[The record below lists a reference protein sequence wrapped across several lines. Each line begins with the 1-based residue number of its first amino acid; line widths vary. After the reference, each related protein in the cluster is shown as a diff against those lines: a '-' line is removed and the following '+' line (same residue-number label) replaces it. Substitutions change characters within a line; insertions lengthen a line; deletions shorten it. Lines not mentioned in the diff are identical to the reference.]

1 MASEMMALLKPI
13 SKYHHG
19 TTTTTRKTTTTPILP
34 QRISTVIRMSS
45 ATTTATTKG
54 GGKNKK
60 AIKETLLAPRFYTTD
75 FDEMEQLFNTEMNKN
90 LNEAEFEALLQEF
103 KTDYNQTHFVRNKDF
118 KEAADEMQGPLRQI
132 FVEFLER
139 SCTAEF
145 SGFLLYKELGRRLKK
160 TNPVVAEIFSLMSR
174 DEARHAG
181 FLNKGLSDFNLALDL
196 GFLTKARKYTFFK
209 PKFIFY
215 ATYLSEKIGYWRYIT
230 IYRHLK
236 ANPEYQVYPIF
247 KYFENWCQ
255 DENRHGDF
263 FSALMKAQPQFLN
276 DWKAKLWA
284 RFFCLSV
291 YVTMYLNDTQRTAF
305 YEGIGLNTKEFDMHV
320 IIETNRTTA
329 RIFPAVLDV
338 ENPEFKRKLDR
349 MADINSKILAIGE
362 TDDIPL
368 VKNLKRIPHI
378 AALVS
383 ELLAM
388 YLMKPIESGS
398 VDIAEMDPQL
408 GAFGAL
414 DRVGQDTSVPCLAV
428 PKIELI
434 QIRLFSASTK
444 PKLHKHRTIRLNFT
458 TYAYSC
464 RYTNLDDNT
473 YLENTIDFM

>member
-1 MASEMMALLKPI
+1 MAAEMALIKPI
-13 SKYHHG
+13 SKFNR
-19 TTTTTRKTTTTPILP
+19 TLPKFRNPITPKP
-34 QRISTVIRMSS
+34 CYSYVKMSS
-45 ATTTATTKG
+45 SAPTTSPKKKSTAKP
-54 GGKNKK
+54 KK

-75 FDEMEQLFNTEMNKN
+75 FDEMETLFNTEINKN

-103 KTDYNQTHFVRNKDF
+103 KTDYNQTHFVRNKEF
-118 KEAADEMQGPLRQI
+118 KEAADKLQGPLRQI

-236 ANPEYQVYPIF
+236 TNPEYQCYPIF

-276 DWKAKLWA
+276 DWKAKLWS

-291 YVTMYLNDTQRTAF
+291 
-305 YEGIGLNTKEFDMHV
+305 
-320 IIETNRTTA
+320 
-329 RIFPAVLDV
+329 
-338 ENPEFKRKLDR
+338 
-349 MADINSKILAIGE
+349 NSTSCLY
-362 TDDIPL
+362 
-368 VKNLKRIPHI
+368 VKN
-378 AALVS
+378 
-383 ELLAM
+383 
-388 YLMKPIESGS
+388 YY
-398 VDIAEMDPQL
+398 
-408 GAFGAL
+408 F
-414 DRVGQDTSVPCLAV
+414 
-428 PKIELI
+428 
-434 QIRLFSASTK
+434 
-444 PKLHKHRTIRLNFT
+444 HRTIPKLSLTVKNYMAGLR
-458 TYAYSC
+458 
-464 RYTNLDDNT
+464 DNVSQ
-473 YLENTIDFM
+473 

>member
-1 MASEMMALLKPI
+1 MAAEMALVKPQFAPKMAAEMALVKPI
-13 SKYHHG
+13 TNFNNVSPKFGSSRACSYNKLSC
-19 TTTTTRKTTTTPILP
+19 T
-34 QRISTVIRMSS
+34 IRMS
-45 ATTTATTKG
+45 ATAQPTAK
-54 GGKNKK
+54 KSPKK

-75 FDEMEQLFNTEMNKN
+75 FDEMETLFNTEINKN
-90 LNEAEFEALLQEF
+90 LNQAEFEALLQEF
-103 KTDYNQTHFVRNKDF
+103 KTDYNQTHFVRNKEF
-118 KEAADEMQGPLRQI
+118 KEAADKLQGPLRQI

-236 ANPEYQVYPIF
+236 ENPEYQCYPIF

-276 DWKAKLWA
+276 DWKAKLWS

-291 YVTMYLNDTQRTAF
+291 YVTMYLNDCQRTAF

-320 IIETNRTTA
+320 IIE
-329 RIFPAVLDV
+329 
-338 ENPEFKRKLDR
+338 FK
-349 MADINSKILAIGE
+349 
-362 TDDIPL
+362 
-368 VKNLKRIPHI
+368 
-378 AALVS
+378 
-383 ELLAM
+383 
-388 YLMKPIESGS
+388 
-398 VDIAEMDPQL
+398 
-408 GAFGAL
+408 
-414 DRVGQDTSVPCLAV
+414 
-428 PKIELI
+428 
-434 QIRLFSASTK
+434 IRL
-444 PKLHKHRTIRLNFT
+444 LHSR
-458 TYAYSC
+458 
-464 RYTNLDDNT
+464 
-473 YLENTIDFM
+473 

>member
-1 MASEMMALLKPI
+1 MAAEMALVKPI
-13 SKYHHG
+13 SKFSNTTPKFG
-19 TTTTTRKTTTTPILP
+19 TPRIGSYSKFSIIRMSTTTPTP
-34 QRISTVIRMSS
+34 PAAASTS
-45 ATTTATTKG
+45 AKPS
-54 GGKNKK
+54 KK
-60 AIKETLLAPRFYTTD
+60 AKTAIKETLLTPRFYTTD
-75 FDEMEQLFNTEMNKN
+75 FDEMEMLFNTEINKN
-90 LNEAEFEALLQEF
+90 LNQDEFVALLQEF
-103 KTDYNQTHFVRNKDF
+103 KTDYNQTHF
-118 KEAADEMQGPLRQI
+118 
-132 FVEFLER
+132 
-139 SCTAEF
+139 
-145 SGFLLYKELGRRLKK
+145 K

-236 ANPEYQVYPIF
+236 QNPEYQCYPIF

-291 YVTMYLNDTQRTAF
+291 YVTMYLNDCQRTAF
-305 YEGIGLNTKEFDMHV
+305 YEGIGLDTKEFDMHV

-349 MADINSKILAIGE
+349 MVEINEKILAVGE

-368 VKNLKRIPHI
+368 VKNLKRIPLV

-383 ELLAM
+383 ELLAA
-388 YLMKPIESGS
+388 YLMPPIESGS
-398 VDIAEMDPQL
+398 VDLAEFDPQL
-408 GAFGAL
+408 
-414 DRVGQDTSVPCLAV
+414 V
-428 PKIELI
+428 
-434 QIRLFSASTK
+434 
-444 PKLHKHRTIRLNFT
+444 
-458 TYAYSC
+458 Y
-464 RYTNLDDNT
+464 
-473 YLENTIDFM
+473 

>member
-1 MASEMMALLKPI
+1 MAAEMALLKPI
-13 SKYHHG
+13 SKFSSTSHG
-19 TTTTTRKTTTTPILP
+19 FGSPRPYSKFY
-34 QRISTVIRMSS
+34 VINMSS
-45 ATTTATTKG
+45 ATSQNSPKP
-54 GGKNKK
+54 KK
-60 AIKETLLAPRFYTTD
+60 AAKTGIKESLLTPRFYTTD
-75 FDEMEQLFNTEMNKN
+75 FDEMETLFNTEINKN
-90 LNEAEFEALLQEF
+90 LNQSEFEALRQEF
-103 KTDYNQTHFVRNKDF
+103 KTDYNQTHFVRSKEF
-118 KEAADEMQGPLRQI
+118 KEAADKMQGPLRQI

-145 SGFLLYKELGRRLKK
+145 SGFLLYKELGRRLKIMKIYSLMLQK

-236 ANPEYQVYPIF
+236 ANPEFQVYPIF

-276 DWKAKLWA
+276 DWKAKLWS

-291 YVTMYLNDTQRTAF
+291 YVTMYLNDCQRTDF

-349 MADINSKILAIGE
+349 MVEINQKLIAVGENQDIS
-362 TDDIPL
+362 L
-368 VKNLKRIPHI
+368 VKNLKRIPII
-378 AALVS
+378 AALAS
-383 ELLAM
+383 ELLAA
-388 YLMKPIESGS
+388 YLMPPIESGS
-398 VDIAEMDPQL
+398 VDFAEFEPQL
-408 GAFGAL
+408 
-414 DRVGQDTSVPCLAV
+414 V
-428 PKIELI
+428 
-434 QIRLFSASTK
+434 
-444 PKLHKHRTIRLNFT
+444 
-458 TYAYSC
+458 Y
-464 RYTNLDDNT
+464 
-473 YLENTIDFM
+473 